1 MISIDGLRD
10 FGADA
15 DSALKRC
22 MNNEEF
28 YLKQVNKV
36 LTGNSYDKI
45 KEAVVNADLD
55 AAFEAAHALKGVLGN
70 LGLTPLYEPVAEM
83 TECLRSKTD
92 KDYSAYIDVIEDR
105 VNALNNM

>member
-1 MISIDGLRD
+1 MNLYPAIDLMDSKAVRLRQGKRD
-10 FGADA
+10 DVTVYGDPLDMAKQWRDLGAKW
-15 DSALKRC
+15 LH
-22 MNNEEF
+22 
-28 YLKQVNKV
+28 
-36 LTGNSYDKI
+36 
-45 KEAVVNADLD
+45 VVDLD